1 MFSLRCIPQLLT
13 ASKTTS
19 PVSRTFISRKARVPK
34 SEKRK
39 PRLTEKRRAE
49 KFVDFRTITIASGKG
64 GDGCSLFHRDK
75 LTEFG
80 GPSGGNGGQGG
91 DIVFHASA
99 SELSL
104 EKLETFYYAKSGV
117 NGANGNRAGKN
128 APDTVIKVPVGTQVR
143 CHETNQLLVDFTE
156 EDEEFVAL
164 VGGLGGKG
172 NSYFAS
178 STNTIPRECTRG
190 EMGTRLK
197 VDVELSLLADAGL
210 VGFPNAGKSTLLAAL
225 TRAKPVIADYEFTTL
240 SPHIGILEYDD
251 YEQISLA
258 DLPGII
264 FQAHRN
270 RGLGLRFL
278 CHIER
283 CRLLLFV
290 IDISMPNPWDQMRQ
304 LVDEFDHFN
313 YNLNK
318 KPGIILAN
326 KIDKEDGKSDLEE
339 FTARMA
345 SEFPSFPVIPVS
357 GKEKMNMK
365 KVADLIR
372 DVYVNST

>member
-1 MFSLRCIPQLLT
+1 MLSLRFITKLAALNNSAVPR
-13 ASKTTS
+13 A
-19 PVSRTFISRKARVPK
+19 FISRKARL

-39 PRLTEKRRAE
+39 PRLSEKRRAQ
-49 KFVDFRTITIASGKG
+49 KFVDFKTITVTSGKG

-91 DIVFHASA
+91 DIVFLASA

-104 EKLETFYYAKSGV
+104 EKLQHSYNASSGK
-117 NGANGNRAGKN
+117 NGENGNRAGKS
-128 APDTVIKVPVGTQVR
+128 ASDTVIQVPVGTQVR
-143 CHETNQLLVDFTE
+143 CHESNQLLVDFTE
-156 EDEEFVAL
+156 EDEQYVAC
-164 VGGLGGKG
+164 VGGMGGKG

-178 STNTIPRECTRG
+178 SINTIPRECTRG
-190 EMGTRLK
+190 EIGTRLK

-240 SPHIGILEYDD
+240 SPHIGIVEYDD

-290 IDISMPNPWDQMRQ
+290 IDLSMPEPWEQMHQ
-304 LVDEFDHFN
+304 LVDEFSHFN

-326 KIDKEDGKSDLEE
+326 KIDKEEGELELDE
-339 FTARMA
+339 FTARMKA
-345 SEFPSFPVIPVS
+345 DFPSFPVIPVS
-357 GKEKMNMK
+357 GKAKVNMK
-365 KVADLIR
+365 QVADLIR
-372 DVYVNST
+372 EIYVNTPL